1 MKIALCQINPTVGA
15 INQNKKSIFDWYHR
29 AVDLGADLVVFPEL
43 SLIGYPPQDLLLR
56 NRFIENAKNALD
68 EIAQKSTIPIIL
80 GNTMMEDNKL
90 YNCAFFCEKGEIISH
105 YKKRLL
111 PTYDVFDEARYFT
124 SGSEPCVVKVSIN
137 GENVYLGLQ
146 ICEDLWDKN
155 YSCDLVEELK
165 AKGAEIIINLS
176 ASPYR
181 VDRLLDR
188 CELIQSKASDNRLS
202 YVYCNLVGAQDELI
216 FDGQS
221 LAYNENGELIAQGK
235 AFEEEILL
243 VDINNSQT
251 IDLKDSRREEKIY
264 NALVLGVKDYFN
276 KTGHSEAVIGLSG
289 GIDSSLTACIAVDAL
304 GIENVH
310 GVSMPS
316 KFSSQHSK
324 DDAKLLSENLGVDY
338 RTISIESIV
347 SSFEESL
354 KASYNGSEPGV
365 AEENI
370 QARTRGSII
379 MALSNK
385 FNWLV
390 LSTGNKTEL
399 AMGYCTL
406 YGDMN
411 GGLAVI
417 SDLSKTDVYALSRWV
432 NEKAGFDCIPINSI
446 EKPPSAELAPNQVDP
461 FDYDVVSP
469 LVTALIDNQKSPSE
483 LIKEGADP
491 GLVKDISNRIRIN
504 EYKRRQAAPGLR
516 VTSKAFGIGR
526 RVPIVNQRSEEHTSE
541 LQSPFYIFN
550 IIGFGPK
557 TISS

>member
-15 INQNKKSIFDWYHR
+15 INQNKKIILETYSR
-29 AVDLGADLVVFPEL
+29 AIDLKADVIVFPEL
-43 SLIGYPPQDLLLR
+43 AIIGYPPQDLLLR
-56 NRFIENAKNALD
+56 DRFIINAQNALN
-68 EIAQKSTIPIIL
+68 EIAQKSTIPVIL
-80 GNTMMEDNKL
+80 GNTLIEHNKL
-90 YNCAFFCEKGEIISH
+90 YNCAFICENGEIVSH

-111 PTYDVFDEARYFT
+111 PTYDVFDEARYFAAGNKHCIVELAIDGKNT
-124 SGSEPCVVKVSIN
+124 KI
-137 GENVYLGLQ
+137 GLQ

-155 YSCDLVEELK
+155 YSCDLAKELK
-165 AKGAEIIINLS
+165 ESGAEIIINIS

-181 VDRLLDR
+181 VDKLLDR
-188 CELIQSKASDNRLS
+188 CELIQTKAEDNS
-202 YVYCNLVGAQDELI
+202 IPYIYCNLVGAQDELI

-221 LAYNENGELIAQGK
+221 LAYNENGQLIAQGK
-235 AFEEEILL
+235 SFEEEIVM
-243 VDINNSQT
+243 VDLSLNKPMN
-251 IDLKDSRREEKIY
+251 LKVLQREEKIY
-264 NALVLGVKDYFN
+264 NALVLGVKDYFK
-276 KTGHSEAVIGLSG
+276 KTNHSEAVIGLSG
-289 GIDSSLTACIAVDAL
+289 GIDSSLTASIAVDAL
-304 GIENVH
+304 GKENVH

-347 SSFEESL
+347 SSFEQSL
-354 KASYNGSEPGV
+354 KASYNGSKPGV

-370 QARTRGSII
+370 QARARGSII

-417 SDLSKTDVYALSRWV
+417 SDLSKTDVYALSKWV
-432 NEKAGFDCIPINSI
+432 NKNAGFERIPLSSI
-446 EKPPSAELAPNQVDP
+446 VKPPSAELRPEQVDP

-469 LVTALIDNQKSPSE
+469 LVSSLIDDEKSPSE

-491 GLVKDISNRIRIN
+491 ELVKDISNRIRIN
-504 EYKRRQAAPGLR
+504 EYKRRQAAPGLK
-516 VTSKAFGIGR
+516 VTSKAFGMGR
-526 RVPIVNQRSEEHTSE
+526 RVPIINQYDE
-541 LQSPFYIFN
+541 L
-550 IIGFGPK
+550 K
-557 TISS
+557 HD

>member
-29 AVDLGADLVVFPEL
+29 AVDIGADLVVFPEL

-68 EIAQKSTIPIIL
+68 EIAKKSTIPIIL

-137 GENVYLGLQ
+137 GENIYLGLQ

-235 AFEEEILL
+235 AFEEEILM
-243 VDINNSQT
+243 VDIKNSQT

-469 LVTALIDNQKSPSE
+469 LVTAMIEDEKSPTE
-483 LIKEGADP
+483 LIEGGADP
-491 GLVKDISNRIRIN
+491 ELVKDISRRIRIN

-526 RVPIVNQRSEEHTSE
+526 RVPIVNQFDE
-541 LQSPFYIFN
+541 LN
-550 IIGFGPK
+550 ND
-557 TISS
+557 

>member
-15 INQNKKSIFDWYHR
+15 INQNKKIILDTYSR
-29 AVDLGADLVVFPEL
+29 AIDLEADVIVFPEL
-43 SLIGYPPQDLLLR
+43 AIIGYPPQDLLLR
-56 NRFIENAKNALD
+56 DRFIINAQNALN
-68 EIAQKSTIPIIL
+68 EIAQKSTIPVIL
-80 GNTMMEDNKL
+80 GNTLIEHNKL
-90 YNCAFFCEKGEIISH
+90 YNCAFICENGEIVSH

-111 PTYDVFDEARYFT
+111 PTYDVFDEARYFAAGNKHCIVELAIDGKNT
-124 SGSEPCVVKVSIN
+124 KI
-137 GENVYLGLQ
+137 GLQ

-155 YSCDLVEELK
+155 YSCDFAKELK
-165 AKGAEIIINLS
+165 ESGAEIIINIS

-181 VDRLLDR
+181 VDKLLDR
-188 CELIQSKASDNRLS
+188 CELIQTKAKDNS
-202 YVYCNLVGAQDELI
+202 IPYIYCNLVGAQDELI

-221 LAYNENGELIAQGK
+221 LAYNENGQLIAQGK
-235 AFEEEILL
+235 SFEEEIVM
-243 VDINNSQT
+243 VDLSLNKPMN
-251 IDLKDSRREEKIY
+251 LKVLQREEKIY
-264 NALVLGVKDYFN
+264 NALVLGVKDYFK
-276 KTGHSEAVIGLSG
+276 KTNHSEAVIGLSG
-289 GIDSSLTACIAVDAL
+289 GIDSSLTASIAVDAL
-304 GIENVH
+304 GKENVH
-310 GVSMPS
+310 GISMPS

-347 SSFEESL
+347 SSFEQSL
-354 KASYNGSEPGV
+354 KASYNGSKPGV

-370 QARTRGSII
+370 QARARGSII

-417 SDLSKTDVYALSRWV
+417 SDLSKTDVYALSKWV
-432 NEKAGFDCIPINSI
+432 NKNAGFERIPLSSI
-446 EKPPSAELAPNQVDP
+446 EKPPSAELRPEQVDP

-469 LVTALIDNQKSPSE
+469 LVSYLIDDEKSPSE

-491 GLVKDISNRIRIN
+491 ELVKDISNRIRIN
-504 EYKRRQAAPGLR
+504 EYKRRQAAPGLK
-516 VTSKAFGIGR
+516 VTSKAFGMGR
-526 RVPIVNQRSEEHTSE
+526 RVPIINQYDE
-541 LQSPFYIFN
+541 L
-550 IIGFGPK
+550 K
-557 TISS
+557 HD

>member
-15 INQNKKSIFDWYHR
+15 INQNKKNILDSYNR
-29 AVDLGADLVVFPEL
+29 ALDSKADIVVFPEL
-43 SLIGYPPQDLLLR
+43 ALIGYPPQDLLLR
-56 NRFIENAKNALD
+56 DRFIKNANNALE
-68 EIAQKSTIPIIL
+68 EIAQKSSVPIIL
-80 GNTMMEDNKL
+80 GNTLIEDNKL
-90 YNCAFFCEKGEIISH
+90 YNCAFICENGEIVSH

-111 PTYDVFDEARYFT
+111 PTYDVFDEDRYFSAGNEHCIVEVPIEGKNT
-124 SGSEPCVVKVSIN
+124 KI
-137 GENVYLGLQ
+137 GLQ

-155 YSCDLVEELK
+155 YSCDLAKELK
-165 AKGAEIIINLS
+165 ELGAEIIINIS

-188 CELIQSKASDNRLS
+188 CELIEGKAKHNRIP
-202 YVYCNLVGAQDELI
+202 YIYCNLVGAQDELI

-221 LAYNENGELIAQGK
+221 LAYNENGELVAQGK
-235 AFEEEILL
+235 AFEEEIVM
-243 VDINNSQT
+243 VDLALNKPL
-251 IDLKDSRREEKIY
+251 DLNIIEREEKIY
-264 NALVLGVKDYFN
+264 NALVLGVKDYFK
-276 KTGHSEAVIGLSG
+276 KTNHSEAVIGLSG

-304 GIENVH
+304 GKDNVY

-316 KFSSQHSK
+316 KFSSEHSK
-324 DDAKLLSENLGVDY
+324 DDAKQLSENLGIDY

-354 KASYNGSEPGV
+354 KPSYNGSVVGV

-370 QARTRGSII
+370 QARARGSII

-417 SDLSKTDVYALSRWV
+417 SDLSKTDVYALSNWV
-432 NEKAGFDCIPINSI
+432 NKNAGFERIPISSI
-446 EKPPSAELAPNQVDP
+446 EKPPSAELRPDQVDP
-461 FDYDVVSP
+461 FDYNIVSP
-469 LVTALIDNQKSPSE
+469 LVSSLIDDEKSPSE
-483 LIKEGADP
+483 LIKEGVDP
-491 GLVKDISNRIRIN
+491 ELVKDISNRIRIN

-516 VTSKAFGIGR
+516 VTSKAFGMGR
-526 RVPIVNQRSEEHTSE
+526 RVPIINQYDE
-541 LQSPFYIFN
+541 L
-550 IIGFGPK
+550 K
-557 TISS
+557 HD

>member
-235 AFEEEILL
+235 AFEEEILM
-243 VDINNSQT
+243 VDIKNSQT

-338 RTISIESIV
+338 RAISIESIV

-504 EYKRRQAAPGLR
+504 EYKRRQAAPGLK
-516 VTSKAFGIGR
+516 VTSKAFGMGR
-526 RVPIVNQRSEEHTSE
+526 RVPIINQYDE
-541 LQSPFYIFN
+541 L
-550 IIGFGPK
+550 K
-557 TISS
+557 HD

>member
-1 MKIALCQINPTVGA
+1 MKITLCQINPTVGA

-202 YVYCNLVGAQDELI
+202 YLYCNLVGAQDELI

-235 AFEEEILL
+235 AFEEEILM
-243 VDINNSQT
+243 VDVKNSQT
-251 IDLKDSRREEKIY
+251 IDLIDSRREGKIY
-264 NALVLGVKDYFN
+264 NALVLGVKDYFK
-276 KTGHSEAVIGLSG
+276 KTGHTEAVIGLSG

-354 KASYNGSEPGV
+354 KTSYNGSELGV

-370 QARTRGSII
+370 QARARGSII

-526 RVPIVNQRSEEHTSE
+526 RVPIVNQFDE
-541 LQSPFYIFN
+541 LN
-550 IIGFGPK
+550 ND
-557 TISS
+557 

>member
-15 INQNKKSIFDWYHR
+15 INQNKKIILETYSR
-29 AVDLGADLVVFPEL
+29 AIDLKADVIVFPEL
-43 SLIGYPPQDLLLR
+43 AIIGYPPQDLLLR
-56 NRFIENAKNALD
+56 DRFIINAQNALN
-68 EIAQKSTIPIIL
+68 EIAQKSTIPVIL
-80 GNTMMEDNKL
+80 GNTLIEHNKL
-90 YNCAFFCEKGEIISH
+90 YNCAFICENGEIVSH

-111 PTYDVFDEARYFT
+111 PTYDVFDEDRYFSAGNKHCIVELAIDGKNT
-124 SGSEPCVVKVSIN
+124 KI
-137 GENVYLGLQ
+137 GLQ

-155 YSCDLVEELK
+155 YSCDLAKELK
-165 AKGAEIIINLS
+165 ESGAEIIINIS

-181 VDRLLDR
+181 VDKLLDR
-188 CELIQSKASDNRLS
+188 CELIQTKAKDNS
-202 YVYCNLVGAQDELI
+202 IPYIYCNLVGAQDELI

-221 LAYNENGELIAQGK
+221 LAYNENGQLIAQGK
-235 AFEEEILL
+235 SFEEEIVM
-243 VDINNSQT
+243 VDLSLNKPMN
-251 IDLKDSRREEKIY
+251 LKVVQREEKIY
-264 NALVLGVKDYFN
+264 NALVLGVKDYFK
-276 KTGHSEAVIGLSG
+276 KTNHSEAVIGLSG
-289 GIDSSLTACIAVDAL
+289 GIDSSLTASIAVEAL
-304 GIENVH
+304 SKENVH

-347 SSFEESL
+347 SSFEQSL
-354 KASYNGSEPGV
+354 KASYNGSKPGV

-370 QARTRGSII
+370 QARARGSII

-417 SDLSKTDVYALSRWV
+417 SDLSKTDVYALSKWV
-432 NEKAGFDCIPINSI
+432 NKNAGFERIPFSSI
-446 EKPPSAELAPNQVDP
+446 EKPPSAELCLDQVDP
-461 FDYDVVSP
+461 FDYNVVSP
-469 LVTALIDNQKSPSE
+469 LVSSLIDDEKSPSE

-491 GLVKDISNRIRIN
+491 ELVKDISSRIRIN
-504 EYKRRQAAPGLR
+504 EYKRRQAAPGLK
-516 VTSKAFGIGR
+516 VTSKAFGMGR
-526 RVPIVNQRSEEHTSE
+526 RVPIINQYDE
-541 LQSPFYIFN
+541 L
-550 IIGFGPK
+550 K
-557 TISS
+557 HD

>member
-1 MKIALCQINPTVGA
+1 M
-15 INQNKKSIFDWYHR
+15 
-29 AVDLGADLVVFPEL
+29 
-43 SLIGYPPQDLLLR
+43 
-56 NRFIENAKNALD
+56 
-68 EIAQKSTIPIIL
+68 
-80 GNTMMEDNKL
+80 
-90 YNCAFFCEKGEIISH
+90 
-105 YKKRLL
+105 

-124 SGSEPCVVKVSIN
+124 SGSEPCVVKLSIN
-137 GENVYLGLQ
+137 GKNVYLGLQ

-155 YSCDLVEELK
+155 YSGDLVEELK

-235 AFEEEILL
+235 AFEEEILM
-243 VDINNSQT
+243 VDIKNSQT

-354 KASYNGSEPGV
+354 RASYNGSEPGV

-469 LVTALIDNQKSPSE
+469 LVTAMIEDEKSPTE
-483 LIKEGADP
+483 LIEGGADP
-491 GLVKDISNRIRIN
+491 ELVKDISRRIRIN

-526 RVPIVNQRSEEHTSE
+526 RVPIVNQFDE
-541 LQSPFYIFN
+541 LN
-550 IIGFGPK
+550 ND
-557 TISS
+557 

>member
-15 INQNKKSIFDWYHR
+15 INQNKKIILETYNR
-29 AVDLGADLVVFPEL
+29 AIDLEADVIVFPEL
-43 SLIGYPPQDLLLR
+43 AIIGYPPQDLLLR
-56 NRFIENAKNALD
+56 DRFIINAQNALN
-68 EIAQKSTIPIIL
+68 EIAQKSTIPVIL
-80 GNTMMEDNKL
+80 GNTLIEDNKL
-90 YNCAFFCEKGEIISH
+90 YNCAFICENGEIVSH

-111 PTYDVFDEARYFT
+111 PTYDVFDEDRYFAAGNKHCIVELAIDGKNT
-124 SGSEPCVVKVSIN
+124 KI
-137 GENVYLGLQ
+137 GLQ

-155 YSCDLVEELK
+155 YSCDLAKELK
-165 AKGAEIIINLS
+165 ESGAEIIINIS

-181 VDRLLDR
+181 VDKLLDR
-188 CELIQSKASDNRLS
+188 CELIQTKAKDNS
-202 YVYCNLVGAQDELI
+202 IPYIYCNLVGAQDELI

-221 LAYNENGELIAQGK
+221 LAYNENGQLIAQGK
-235 AFEEEILL
+235 SFEEEIVM
-243 VDINNSQT
+243 VDLSLNKPMN
-251 IDLKDSRREEKIY
+251 LKVLQREEKIY
-264 NALVLGVKDYFN
+264 NALVLGIKDYFK
-276 KTGHSEAVIGLSG
+276 KTNHSEAVIGLSG
-289 GIDSSLTACIAVDAL
+289 GIDSSLTASIAVDAL
-304 GIENVH
+304 GKENVH

-347 SSFEESL
+347 SSFEQSL
-354 KASYNGSEPGV
+354 KASYNGSESGV

-370 QARTRGSII
+370 QARARGSII

-417 SDLSKTDVYALSRWV
+417 SDLSKTDVYALSKWV
-432 NEKAGFDCIPINSI
+432 NKNAGFERIPLSSI
-446 EKPPSAELAPNQVDP
+446 EKPPSAELRPEQVDP

-469 LVTALIDNQKSPSE
+469 LVSSLIDDEKSPSE
-483 LIKEGADP
+483 LIKEGVDP
-491 GLVKDISNRIRIN
+491 ELVKDISNRIRIN
-504 EYKRRQAAPGLR
+504 EYKRRQAAPGLK
-516 VTSKAFGIGR
+516 VTSKAFGMGR
-526 RVPIVNQRSEEHTSE
+526 RVPIINQYDE
-541 LQSPFYIFN
+541 L
-550 IIGFGPK
+550 K
-557 TISS
+557 HD

>member
-15 INQNKKSIFDWYHR
+15 INQNKKIILETYSR
-29 AVDLGADLVVFPEL
+29 AIDLKADVIVFPEL
-43 SLIGYPPQDLLLR
+43 AIIGYPPQDILLR
-56 NRFIENAKNALD
+56 DRFIINAQNALN
-68 EIAQKSTIPIIL
+68 EIAQKSTIPVIL
-80 GNTMMEDNKL
+80 GNTLIEHNKL
-90 YNCAFFCEKGEIISH
+90 YNCAFICENGEIVSH

-111 PTYDVFDEARYFT
+111 PTYDVFDEARYFAAGNKHCIVELAIDGKNT
-124 SGSEPCVVKVSIN
+124 KI
-137 GENVYLGLQ
+137 GLQ

-155 YSCDLVEELK
+155 YSCDLAKELK
-165 AKGAEIIINLS
+165 ESGAEIIINIS

-181 VDRLLDR
+181 VDKLLDR
-188 CELIQSKASDNRLS
+188 CELIQTKAKDNS
-202 YVYCNLVGAQDELI
+202 IPYIYCNLVGAQDELI

-221 LAYNENGELIAQGK
+221 LAYNENGQLIAQGK
-235 AFEEEILL
+235 SFEEEIVM
-243 VDINNSQT
+243 VDFSLNKPMN
-251 IDLKDSRREEKIY
+251 LKVLQREEKIY
-264 NALVLGVKDYFN
+264 NALVLGVKDYFK
-276 KTGHSEAVIGLSG
+276 KTNHSEAVIGLSG
-289 GIDSSLTACIAVDAL
+289 GIDSSLTASIAVDAL
-304 GIENVH
+304 GKENVH

-347 SSFEESL
+347 SSFEQSL
-354 KASYNGSEPGV
+354 KASYNGSESGV

-370 QARTRGSII
+370 QARARGSII

-417 SDLSKTDVYALSRWV
+417 SDLSKADVYALSKWV
-432 NEKAGFDCIPINSI
+432 NKNAGFERIPLSSI
-446 EKPPSAELAPNQVDP
+446 EKPPSAELRPEQVDP

-469 LVTALIDNQKSPSE
+469 LVSSLIDDEKSPSE

-491 GLVKDISNRIRIN
+491 ELVKDISSRIRIN
-504 EYKRRQAAPGLR
+504 EYKRRQAAPGLK
-516 VTSKAFGIGR
+516 VTSKAFGMGR
-526 RVPIVNQRSEEHTSE
+526 RVPIINQYDE
-541 LQSPFYIFN
+541 L
-550 IIGFGPK
+550 K
-557 TISS
+557 HD

>member
-243 VDINNSQT
+243 VDIKNSQT

-370 QARTRGSII
+370 QARARGSII

-504 EYKRRQAAPGLR
+504 EYKRRQAAPGLK
-516 VTSKAFGIGR
+516 VTSKAFGMGR
-526 RVPIVNQRSEEHTSE
+526 RVPIINQYDE
-541 LQSPFYIFN
+541 L
-550 IIGFGPK
+550 K
-557 TISS
+557 HD